1 MIAPESGNGNGPVV
15 EPDDASSVLPTVS
28 SSSSSLLHGAAAILS
43 ALSPRGFC
51 VCCVCRVCSGDAPL
65 FPQMWVTKSGGS
77 LPLSDM
83 RWLRFISLRQHSASG
98 VAQAAQVLVQH
109 LVLSWCRRCAA
120 AGAAALQTPTCPCS
134 CSPLR
139 HVGCPVC
146 RARRYGQAILLQT
159 DSNIRIILGVSK
171 IKKKKVKGIK
181 CPINQELNIKNKN
194 KKLY

>member
-1 MIAPESGNGNGPVV
+1 M
-15 EPDDASSVLPTVS
+15 SSVLPAVS

-51 VCCVCRVCSGDAPL
+51 VCTVCCVCSGDAPL
-65 FPQMWVTKSGGS
+65 FPRMRVTKSGSS

-83 RWLRFISLRQHSASG
+83 RPMRFISLRQHSASG

-109 LVLSWCRRCAA
+109 LVLAWCRRCAA
-120 AGAAALQTPTCPCS
+120 ASQTPTCPCY

-146 RARRYGQAILLQT
+146 RARRHDQAILLQT

-171 IKKKKVKGIK
+171 IKKKVKGAK
-181 CPINQELNIKNKN
+181 CPINQEIKLKIKIKSYIKINKFKN
-194 KKLY
+194 